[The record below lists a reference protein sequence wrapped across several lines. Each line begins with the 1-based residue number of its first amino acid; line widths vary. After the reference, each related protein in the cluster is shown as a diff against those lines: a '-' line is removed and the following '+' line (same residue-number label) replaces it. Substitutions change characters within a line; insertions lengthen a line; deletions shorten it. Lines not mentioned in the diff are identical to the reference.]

1 MAGLGNAPVAARRVL
16 PWDDWTVDQGYFPDA
31 LIRWTFGTTWPLV
44 GTLWTL
50 GAVTIAAAVPDTM
63 EVTGYAEGGNK
74 RFQWRLPPF
83 LTWQPSLPWLFL
95 TSTLFLLTLAK
106 TYQVGAFL
114 YYQF

>member
-1 MAGLGNAPVAARRVL
+1 
-16 PWDDWTVDQGYFPDA
+16 
-31 LIRWTFGTTWPLV
+31 
-44 GTLWTL
+44 
-50 GAVTIAAAVPDTM
+50 M